1 MLRPATELVV
11 SFAPPDIGDAEMRA
25 MLEANTGAL
34 HAVAVNSRT
43 AALHLSLLADGVEAG
58 REVVTTA

>member
-1 MLRPATELVV
+1 MPRCEPC
-11 SFAPPDIGDAEMRA
+11 SRR
-25 MLEANTGAL
+25 NTGAL
-34 HAVAVNSRT
+34 HAVAVNART